1 MTTTNGSVRLAGA
14 TLNRSCGHA
23 CAFFHSEDEKYRVL
37 LPFFKEGFD
46 RGDKVIHIADR
57 QHHADHLRRLQ
68 EARIDT
74 AAAQSSGQL
83 EVLGWEDAYLRE
95 GRFDQHAMLTLV
107 EEVLT
112 GSRAQGFPMTRLTAN
127 MEWALEDLPGVRDL
141 VEYEARAN
149 YVLPKYQDAV
159 L

>member
-1 MTTTNGSVRLAGA
+1 MMTEPVRLAGA
-14 TLNRSCGHA
+14 NLDRSRGHV
-23 CAFFHSEDEKYRVL
+23 CAFFHNEDEKYRVL
-37 LPFFKEGFD
+37 LPFLKEGFE
-46 RGDKVIHIADR
+46 RGDKLIHITDPTR
-57 QHHADHLRRLQ
+57 HEGHERRLA
-68 EARIDT
+68 ETGVDVAT
-74 AAAQSSGQL
+74 AKAAGQL

-107 EEVLT
+107 EEVLSD
-112 GSRAQGFPMTRLTAN
+112 SRAQGFPMTRLTAN
-127 MEWALEDLPGVRDL
+127 MEWALKDLPGVRDL